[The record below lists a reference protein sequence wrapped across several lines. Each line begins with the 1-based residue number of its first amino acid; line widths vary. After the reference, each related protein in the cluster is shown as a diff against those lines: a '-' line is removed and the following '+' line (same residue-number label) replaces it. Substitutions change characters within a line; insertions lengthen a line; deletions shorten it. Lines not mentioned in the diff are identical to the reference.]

1 MQKIEIL
8 TIFKATEKEKN
19 MKSLFSSSTS
29 LIKTALQVKELRD
42 TLVSPLS
49 FIGGFVKTLIV
60 GSVAAIAKQVIK
72 YTLVD
77 GKDPES
83 NIFMRQLN
91 ALVDK
96 DADLAGIS
104 KVVHFDITPDTLLE
118 VAKVDTENTG
128 FFQTIKNKYGETK
141 NGMRSSIYDYMTEN
155 DYENIHTI
163 KDAINSLA
171 NTPTDI
177 VGLEFVN
184 STIDVVS
191 NNPETKTCVLR
202 CNLMFA
208 LKTNK

>member
-1 MQKIEIL
+1 M
-8 TIFKATEKEKN
+8 KN
-19 MKSLFSSSTS
+19 LFNSSTS
-29 LIKTALQVKELRD
+29 LIKTALHLKEIRD
-42 TLVSPLS
+42 TVVSPLS

-60 GSVAAIAKQVIK
+60 SSVATIAKQVIK

-96 DADLAGIS
+96 DADLKGIS
-104 KVVHFDITPDTLLE
+104 KVVHFEITPDTLLE
-118 VAKVDTENTG
+118 VAKVDNENTG
-128 FFQTIKNKYGETK
+128 FFQTLKNKYGETK
-141 NGMRSSIYDYMTEN
+141 NSVRANIYEYMTEN
-155 DYENIHTI
+155 NYENIHTI

-191 NNPETKTCVLR
+191 DCPETKTCVLR

>member
-1 MQKIEIL
+1 M
-8 TIFKATEKEKN
+8 KN
-19 MKSLFSSSTS
+19 LFSSSTS
-29 LIKTALQVKELRD
+29 AIKMALHLKEIRD
-42 TLVSPLS
+42 TVVSPLS

-60 GSVAAIAKQVIK
+60 SSVATIAKQVIK

-96 DADLAGIS
+96 DADLKGIS
-104 KVVHFDITPDTLLE
+104 KVVHFEITPDTLLE
-118 VAKVDTENTG
+118 VAKVDNENTG
-128 FFQTIKNKYGETK
+128 FFQTLKNKYGETK
-141 NGMRSSIYDYMTEN
+141 NSVRANIYEYMTEN
-155 DYENIHTI
+155 NYENIHTI

-191 NNPETKTCVLR
+191 DCPETKTCVLR

>member
-1 MQKIEIL
+1 M
-8 TIFKATEKEKN
+8 KN
-19 MKSLFSSSTS
+19 LFSSSTS
-29 LIKTALQVKELRD
+29 LMKTALHLKEIRD
-42 TLVSPLS
+42 TVVSPLS

-60 GSVAAIAKQVIK
+60 SSVATIAKQVIK

-96 DADLAGIS
+96 NADLKGIS
-104 KVVHFDITPDTLLE
+104 KVVHFEITPDTLLE
-118 VAKVDTENTG
+118 VAKVDNENTG
-128 FFQTIKNKYGETK
+128 FFQTLKNKYGETK
-141 NGMRSSIYDYMTEN
+141 NSVRANIYEYMTEN
-155 DYENIHTI
+155 NYENIHTI

-191 NNPETKTCVLR
+191 DCPETKTCVLR

>member
-1 MQKIEIL
+1 
-8 TIFKATEKEKN
+8 

-118 VAKVDTENTG
+118 VAKVDPENTG

-155 DYENIHTI
+155 NYENIHTI

-208 LKTNK
+208 LKTNNYDR

>member
-1 MQKIEIL
+1 
-8 TIFKATEKEKN
+8 